1 MSVPSESE
9 SKTKK
14 TKYID
19 EKKTIASSFDRTQK
33 TRRLDGT
40 YDFILR
46 ACVYAKYAL
55 PLFLFGFLFCVVSA
69 MAFQML
75 KEFHFSLARVWWW
88 TLYNDHVHF

>member
-55 PLFLFGFLFCVVSA
+55 PLFLFCVVSA

-75 KEFHFSLARVWWW
+75 KEFHFSLARV
-88 TLYNDHVHF
+88 